1 MTDKELRK
9 MRRQDLLKLLLEERK
24 ENDTLRQALAEANQR
39 LEDREILFREA
50 GSLAEVCVNI
60 YKLMNDAQKA
70 ADLYLEN
77 IYRAGAKLQ
86 EAQTPESSRKEER
99 E

>member
-24 ENDTLRQALAEANQR
+24 ENENLRRQLEEANR
-39 LEDREILFREA
+39 KIEDREIIFRES
-50 GSLAEVCVNI
+50 GSLAEACVGI
-60 YKLMNDAQKA
+60 YKLMDDAQKA

-77 IYRAGAKLQ
+77 IYRTGAKLQ
-86 EAQTPESSRKEER
+86 EKVSDRKEER